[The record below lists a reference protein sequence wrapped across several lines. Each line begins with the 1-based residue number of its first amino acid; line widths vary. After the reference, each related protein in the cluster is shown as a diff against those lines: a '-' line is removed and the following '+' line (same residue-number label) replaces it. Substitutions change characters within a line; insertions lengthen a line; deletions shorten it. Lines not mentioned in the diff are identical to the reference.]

1 MVKLFLLHD
10 TCSAQLGYECDKCRH
25 DVGLQIVGQPA
36 RDLGRHFVQR

>member
-1 MVKLFLLHD
+1 MVMLFLLRG
-10 TCSAQLGYECDKCRH
+10 TRLAQLGYKCDKCRH